1 MTKSDLINQVAL
13 ATGYDKATISSILET
28 TMTTIKANVTAG
40 ENVYLRGFG
49 SFVNKTRGAKVGRNI
64 SKSITIHVPAHQIPA
79 FKPAAEFMQQVR
91 NH

>member
-1 MTKSDLINQVAL
+1 MTKSDLVNQIAI
-13 ATGYDKATISSILET
+13 ATGYDKATISVILES
-28 TMTTIKANVTAG
+28 TMATIKKNIAEG
-40 ENVYLRGFG
+40 ENIYLRGFG